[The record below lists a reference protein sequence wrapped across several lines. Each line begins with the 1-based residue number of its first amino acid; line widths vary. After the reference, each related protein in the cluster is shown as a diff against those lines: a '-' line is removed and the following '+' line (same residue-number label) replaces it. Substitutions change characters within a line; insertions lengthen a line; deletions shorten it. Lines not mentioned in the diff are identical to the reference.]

1 MMKLLPQTFGKA
13 MISCYRLPSAPGVP
27 TFTVGSLILAKAT
40 PRQRMILPSISTV
53 LRPLASACKLPAPYF
68 YLTETHPGTE
78 LLFTN
83 NESHRN
89 FLAQACTLAHRD
101 MSRDRA
107 LQLLSR
113 TKPDCKLW
121 QILRAYCLLLA
132 RNYYRRNNYRQTA
145 GYPKRESTTP
155 PKPAR
160 RL

>member
-1 MMKLLPQTFGKA
+1 MPPPTVCPWSPNVHRWLSYFGEGYTSAKDD
-13 MISCYRLPSAPGVP
+13 SPLDLYCSPSAGIRLQV
-27 TFTVGSLILAKAT
+27 TG
-40 PRQRMILPSISTV
+40 
-53 LRPLASACKLPAPYF
+53 PYF

-89 FLAQACTLAHRD
+89 FLAQNYPLAHRD

-121 QILRAYCLLLA
+121 QILRTHCLPLA
-132 RNYYRRNNYRQTA
+132 QSAHDFTQ
-145 GYPKRESTTP
+145 
-155 PKPAR
+155 
-160 RL
+160 

>member
-1 MMKLLPQTFGKA
+1 MRRIGNAYTLAKDDSPLDLYC
-13 MISCYRLPSAPGVP
+13 SPSAGIRLQV
-27 TFTVGSLILAKAT
+27 TG
-40 PRQRMILPSISTV
+40 
-53 LRPLASACKLPAPYF
+53 PYF
-68 YLTETHPGTE
+68 YLTETHPGAE

-89 FLAQACTLAHRD
+89 FLAQNYPLAHRD

-121 QILRAYCLLLA
+121 QILRAHCLLLA

>member
-1 MMKLLPQTFGKA
+1 MSICAAYTSEKDDSPLDLYC
-13 MISCYRLPSAPGVP
+13 SPSAGIRLQV
-27 TFTVGSLILAKAT
+27 TG
-40 PRQRMILPSISTV
+40 
-53 LRPLASACKLPAPYF
+53 PYF

-121 QILRAYCLLLA
+121 QILRTHCLPFA
-132 RNYYRRNNYRQTA
+132 QSAHDFTQ
-145 GYPKRESTTP
+145 
-155 PKPAR
+155 
-160 RL
+160 